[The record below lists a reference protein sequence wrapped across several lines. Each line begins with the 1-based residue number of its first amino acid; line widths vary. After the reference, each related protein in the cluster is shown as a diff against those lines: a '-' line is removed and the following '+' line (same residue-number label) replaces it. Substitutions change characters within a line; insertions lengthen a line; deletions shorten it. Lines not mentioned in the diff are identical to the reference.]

1 MNTSAVADMLEGK
14 LLPPTVTALCSVLA
28 VTLISTKTLLKDWLN
43 RTFCVQWEA
52 VHDAL
57 RWLQANNP
65 LYENIQISMENLNVL
80 LENSVPVE
88 LEAVMRYK
96 EDVEMARQEREGY
109 AMNEEEEDEG
119 MSQTY
124 HTQK

>member
-1 MNTSAVADMLEGK
+1 MSAVADMLEGK

-88 LEAVMRYK
+88 LEAVMRYE
-96 EDVEMARQEREGY
+96 EDVEMAR
-109 AMNEEEEDEG
+109 
-119 MSQTY
+119 
-124 HTQK
+124 

>member
-1 MNTSAVADMLEGK
+1 M
-14 LLPPTVTALCSVLA
+14 
-28 VTLISTKTLLKDWLN
+28 
-43 RTFCVQWEA
+43 FCIRREA

-80 LENSVPVE
+80 PENSIPVE